1 MSHLLFLNLG
11 FFFSPSNDG
20 VCLFFLLHI
29 KNYSQMSLGS
39 TISIHGIL
47 FLNHFSSVPGQ
58 ARQTSIVR
66 TEGTGD
72 F

>member
-1 MSHLLFLNLG
+1 MMVFI
-11 FFFSPSNDG
+11 
-20 VCLFFLLHI
+20 CLFFLLHI

-39 TISIHGIL
+39 TINIHGIL

-72 F
+72 FQ